1 LVKTALGEV
10 RRVLARTLLGLTS
23 EQKAELLEVQRGGG
37 NHTWAVEPYLNAVA
51 AQGWRFAG
59 VFTYMDLARPTKVV
73 LITEKEGV

>member
-1 LVKTALGEV
+1 M
-10 RRVLARTLLGLTS
+10 LARTLLGLTS

-37 NHTWAVEPYLNAVA
+37 KHTWAVEPYLNVVA
-51 AQGWRFAG
+51 AQGWRLAG